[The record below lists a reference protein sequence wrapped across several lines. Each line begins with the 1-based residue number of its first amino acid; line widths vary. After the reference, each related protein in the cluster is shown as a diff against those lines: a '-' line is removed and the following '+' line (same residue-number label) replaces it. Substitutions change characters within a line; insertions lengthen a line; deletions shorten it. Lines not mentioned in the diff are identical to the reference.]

1 MKKNFNIIIVLT
13 VVMFM
18 FAFITSASFAM
29 PNDMEEEYVLNLD
42 LYDNK
47 DNDVL
52 KNALYDY
59 IDLVDNIIIPNA
71 TYEVYDKL
79 SDNYEFLTKFAI
91 SLILDNSDYYDIII
105 GDNYIY
111 RNEYGIE
118 YSTNKYV
125 SIDTIYEITNSVFGI
140 DYYYIVNDYLGIKN
154 DLVPLLEID
163 EHSFDMDIDSI
174 TNIIYNDDYIDVYVK
189 YKDMDIEYI
198 YRFIKKDNRIVIS
211 DLII

>member
-1 MKKNFNIIIVLT
+1 MKKGFNIIIVLT

-47 DNDVL
+47 DSDVL
-52 KNALYDY
+52 KNDLYNY

-79 SDNYEFLTKFAI
+79 SDNYEFLTRFAI
-91 SLILDNSDYYDIII
+91 SLILDNSDYYDVII

-125 SIDTIYEITNSVFGI
+125 NIDTIYEITNSVFGI
-140 DYYYIVNDYLGIKN
+140 DYYYIVNDYLDIKN

-189 YKDMDIEYI
+189 
-198 YRFIKKDNRIVIS
+198 
-211 DLII
+211 

>member
-1 MKKNFNIIIVLT
+1 MKKGFNIIIVLS

-47 DNDVL
+47 DSDVL
-52 KNALYDY
+52 KNDLYNY

-79 SDNYEFLTKFAI
+79 SDNYDFLTKFAI
-91 SLILDNSDYYDIII
+91 SLILDNSEYYDIII

-140 DYYYIVNDYLGIKN
+140 DYYYIVNDYLDIKN

-189 YKDMDIEYI
+189 YIDMDIEYI
-198 YRFIKKDNRIVIS
+198 YRFIKKDSRLVIS
-211 DLII
+211 NLII

>member
-1 MKKNFNIIIVLT
+1 MKKVFNIIIVLS

-29 PNDMEEEYVLNLD
+29 PNDMEEEYILNLD

-47 DNDVL
+47 DSEVL
-52 KNALYDY
+52 KNELYNY

-91 SLILDNSDYYDIII
+91 SLILDNSEYYDVII

-125 SIDTIYEITNSVFGI
+125 SIDMIYEITNSVFGI
-140 DYYYIVNDYLGIKN
+140 DYYYIVNDYLDIKN

-163 EHSFDMDIDSI
+163 EHSFDMNIDSI
-174 TNIIYNDDYIDVYVK
+174 TNIIYNDDCIDVYVK
-189 YKDMDIEYI
+189 YIDMDIEYI
-198 YRFIKKDNRIVIS
+198 YRFIKKDNRLVIS